1 MVVNLQ
7 QLNFFPKDLPLLQ
20 PTPTMARQMGVRGSR
35 QRGIVLTDRGW
46 QKLLEMKVLQNRY
59 GEWHTYDLLGDAVL
73 LSPRTVSKIVG
84 REIGVDRRTLKQL
97 FDAFNLALT
106 TDDYCLPS
114 CGVKSSSNLIG
125 RALPLALQ
133 KQNRQAVVLTLDFN
147 LPNSYAPFQSSHDGL
162 SAVFALNTN
171 FASIKTPWILFGNRS
186 V

>member
-1 MVVNLQ
+1 MNLQ
-7 QLNFFPKDLPLLQ
+7 QLNFSPQDIPLLQ

-84 REIGVDRRTLKQL
+84 REIGIDRRTLKQF

-106 TDDYCLPS
+106 NDDYCLAS
-114 CGVKSSSNLIG
+114 CGVKPISNL
-125 RALPLALQ
+125 A
-133 KQNRQAVVLTLDFN
+133 RQAVVLTLDFK
-147 LPNSYAPFQSSHDGL
+147 LPNSYTPFQSSHDGL
-162 SAVFALNTN
+162 SAVFAFNTN

>member
-1 MVVNLQ
+1 MVNLQ
-7 QLNFFPKDLPLLQ
+7 QLNFSPKDLPLLPPVAVDRQ
-20 PTPTMARQMGVRGSR
+20 RQMGVRGSR

-106 TDDYCLPS
+106 NDDYCLAS
-114 CGVKSSSNLIG
+114 CGVKPSSNLVG
-125 RALPLALQ
+125 GALPLALQ
-133 KQNRQAVVLTLDFN
+133 KENRQSVVLTLDFKRQS
-147 LPNSYAPFQSSHDGL
+147 SYAPFTSSHDGL
-162 SAVFALNTN
+162 SAVFAFETN
-171 FASIKTPWILFGNRS
+171 FASVKTPWIVFGNCS
-186 V
+186 A